1 MLGIFFLLVWVTVI
15 AALTSH
21 ERNRSALLL
30 TEHNDDE
37 LGPSLPSDDPA
48 LLIRYYHVALA
59 RNLPVREEQLL
70 RINLAC
76 ALNAVSDHRQALEEL
91 DRVQLQQLSPTEV
104 ALWLNNRAYTLV
116 FLGNPHDAVG
126 HLDDAVELLLGDDG
140 ACRDPLLS
148 ACISGTRGIAE
159 LHRQSYQ
166 AAEAAL
172 LSALRSEEE
181 SVSLQF
187 DPEWQVDPGR
197 TAERWFWLGE
207 VAKAEHK
214 PTEARR
220 RYERAAAY
228 PHTPFGRRAKQALG
242 EAAVATPDPEP
253 PPVPAAPSTSSA

>member
-30 TEHNDDE
+30 SEHADDDP
-37 LGPSLPSDDPA
+37 PSLPSDDPA
-48 LLIRYYHVALA
+48 LLIRYYRVALA
-59 RNLPVREEQLL
+59 RTMPLREEQLL

-76 ALNAVSDHRQALEEL
+76 ALNAVSDHREALEEL
-91 DRVQLQQLSPTEV
+91 DKVQLQQLSPVEV
-104 ALWLNNRAYTLV
+104 ALWLNNRAYTLT
-116 FLGNPHDAVG
+116 FLGKPDDAVG
-126 HLDDAVELLLGDDG
+126 HLDDAVELLAGDDG
-140 ACRDPLLS
+140 PSKDPLLS

-159 LHRQSYQ
+159 LHRKNYQ
-166 AAEAAL
+166 ASEAAL

-207 VAKAEHK
+207 VAQAENK
-214 PTEARR
+214 PVEARR

-228 PHTPFGRRAKQALG
+228 PQTPFGKRAKVALG
-242 EAAVATPDPEP
+242 HAVSALPDPGAA
-253 PPVPAAPSTSSA
+253 PAAPSASSA

>member
-30 TEHNDDE
+30 SEHADDDP
-37 LGPSLPSDDPA
+37 PSLPSDDPA
-48 LLIRYYHVALA
+48 LLIRYYRVALA
-59 RNLPVREEQLL
+59 RTMPLREEQLL

-76 ALNAVSDHRQALEEL
+76 ALNAVSDHREALEEL
-91 DRVQLQQLSPTEV
+91 DKVQLQQLSPVEV
-104 ALWLNNRAYTLV
+104 ALWLNNRAYTLT
-116 FLGNPHDAVG
+116 FLGKPDDAVG
-126 HLDDAVELLLGDDG
+126 HLDDAVELLAGDDG
-140 ACRDPLLS
+140 PSKDPLLS

-159 LHRQSYQ
+159 LHRKNYQ
-166 AAEAAL
+166 ASEGVL
-172 LSALRSEEE
+172 LSALRSEGE

-207 VAKAEHK
+207 VAQAENK
-214 PTEARR
+214 PVEARR

-228 PHTPFGRRAKQALG
+228 PQTPFGKRAKAALG
-242 EAAVATPDPEP
+242 HAVSALPDPGAA
-253 PPVPAAPSTSSA
+253 PAAPSASSA

>member
-30 TEHNDDE
+30 SEHADDDP
-37 LGPSLPSDDPA
+37 PSQPSDDPA
-48 LLIRYYHVALA
+48 LLIRYYRVALA
-59 RNLPVREEQLL
+59 RTMPLREEQLL

-76 ALNAVSDHRQALEEL
+76 ALNAVSDHREALEEL
-91 DRVQLQQLSPTEV
+91 DKVQLQQLSPVEV
-104 ALWLNNRAYTLV
+104 ALWLNNRAYTLT
-116 FLGNPHDAVG
+116 FLGKPDDAVG
-126 HLDDAVELLLGDDG
+126 HLDDAVELLAGDDG
-140 ACRDPLLS
+140 PSKDPLLS

-159 LHRQSYQ
+159 LHRKNYQ
-166 AAEAAL
+166 ASEAAL

-207 VAKAEHK
+207 VAQAENK
-214 PTEARR
+214 PVEARR

-228 PHTPFGRRAKQALG
+228 PQTPFGKRAKAALG
-242 EAAVATPDPEP
+242 HAVSALPDPGAA
-253 PPVPAAPSTSSA
+253 PAAPSASSA